1 MSALESDLHPDNDG
15 VDHINVYS
23 RGKTELGR
31 TLSNFSHTPIQH
43 PKDGYFASIEAY
55 WYWLAIGDLH
65 NSPKYQHLRS
75 LHGFKCKEE
84 GRKALQEWAELN
96 DHQAPEVPDFECRIK
111 KALLCKIQQ
120 TPGLVE
126 RLKESTLPLIHYYYW
141 GERPPYKVSRP
152 EKYDW
157 ITEYISD
164 VRDYLKGNA
173 DILLIA
179 GSREFKNLDMVLSEF
194 LKHHKERKII
204 EIVSGLAN
212 GPDKLGIEV
221 AKELHLPW
229 AEFPADWDKHGKS
242 AGMIRNSE
250 MADYAT
256 RGLIF
261 WDGKSKGTANMID
274 QLNRRNIPFKLIN
287 FLEMKEQ
294 A

>member
-1 MSALESDLHPDNDG
+1 M
-15 VDHINVYS
+15 
-23 RGKTELGR
+23 
-31 TLSNFSHTPIQH
+31 
-43 PKDGYFASIEAY
+43 
-55 WYWLAIGDLH
+55 
-65 NSPKYQHLRS
+65 
-75 LHGFKCKEE
+75 
-84 GRKALQEWAELN
+84 
-96 DHQAPEVPDFECRIK
+96 
-111 KALLCKIQQ
+111 
-120 TPGLVE
+120 E

-274 QLNRRNIPFKLIN
+274 QLNRKNIPFKLIN